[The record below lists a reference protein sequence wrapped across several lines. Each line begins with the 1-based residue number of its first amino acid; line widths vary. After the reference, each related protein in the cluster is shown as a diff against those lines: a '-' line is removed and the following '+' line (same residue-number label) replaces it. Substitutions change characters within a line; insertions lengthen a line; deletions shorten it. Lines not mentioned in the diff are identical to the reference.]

1 MPGGAWLGIA
11 SFEGFPEFTR
21 FSIRIPAEGPKDLG
35 LRSTTELPRPAYILS
50 WNHGARNVCLVE
62 RSVLYSNMPIC
73 KLCRKKYEDYQGKM
87 RARCGACNTKIRRYR
102 AKAAAIKLLGGK
114 CADCGW
120 RGNQAAL
127 QFHHR
132 APEHKDFTLG
142 NVANKSW
149 DFIRTELKKCILLCA
164 NCHATRHSS
173 KEERRFLLEAS
184 RYRGRKLLF

>member
-11 SFEGFPEFTR
+11 AFEGFPEFTR

-114 CADCGW
+114 GADCGW

-127 QFHHR
+127 QFH
-132 APEHKDFTLG
+132 P
-142 NVANKSW
+142 
-149 DFIRTELKKCILLCA
+149 
-164 NCHATRHSS
+164 
-173 KEERRFLLEAS
+173 
-184 RYRGRKLLF
+184 RG